1 MFAQNLPVRS
11 LFIRNQARR
20 DKPLPCVDQCVIVL
34 QWLAGL
40 ISLQV
45 DIARHLCSSQ
55 IKKETDSDS
64 ASSGAVGS
72 MSGVFPTSK
81 PTASVTPVVKQE
93 SVSCSGSASTA
104 TVTLSQSAQSSKS
117 SFVTQDRTCD
127 SNAPT
132 LDSRLASSDSGVV
145 AGPTPSE
152 LKKPSGSVSLLNT
165 ASCMS
170 TMNGEIEA
178 STISGNTLKLH
189 HFPNKGVPMISTG
202 LPSGALRL
210 SRSTSIVANA
220 QISHLAANSRS
231 NITSK
236 TQTLAHGSYSGK
248 LSTAGVANN
257 VIPMSSSV
265 VHHALS
271 SGQVFKT
278 TSRLPGCVT
287 VISGAPTVGS
297 ISSGAFKG
305 GRVITTVPQC
315 TGMYILILTLVGG
328 YAKLKKFKKSKQ
340 IRDHPTHSAIQTFL
354 ETHH

>member
-1 MFAQNLPVRS
+1 M
-11 LFIRNQARR
+11 
-20 DKPLPCVDQCVIVL
+20 CVSVL

-45 DIARHLCSSQ
+45 DIARHLCNSQ
-55 IKKETDSDS
+55 IKQETDSDF
-64 ASSGAVGS
+64 ASSSAVGS
-72 MSGVFPTSK
+72 MSGVFTTGK

-93 SVSCSGSASTA
+93 SVSCSGMASTA

-132 LDSRLASSDSGVV
+132 LDSRLASSESVVV
-145 AGPTPSE
+145 AGPSPSE

-170 TMNGEIEA
+170 TMNGEIDGSNI
-178 STISGNTLKLH
+178 STTGNTLKLH
-189 HFPNKGVPMISTG
+189 HFPNRGAPMISAG
-202 LPSGALRL
+202 LSGVPRL

-220 QISHLAANSRS
+220 QIGHLTTNSRP
-231 NITSK
+231 NNTLK
-236 TQTLAHGSYSGK
+236 TQTLSHGSYLGK

-257 VIPMSSSV
+257 VTPMSSSL
-265 VHHALS
+265 VHHTLS

-278 TSRLPGCVT
+278 TTRPPGCVT

-297 ISSGAFKG
+297 ISGGFKG
-305 GRVITTVPQC
+305 GRVITAVPQ
-315 TGMYILILTLVGG
+315 GMFILNLTLVQLSNRVQAQYRIKGRV
-328 YAKLKKFKKSKQ
+328 YVSSQ
-340 IRDHPTHSAIQTFL
+340 
-354 ETHH
+354 

>member
-1 MFAQNLPVRS
+1 M
-11 LFIRNQARR
+11 
-20 DKPLPCVDQCVIVL
+20 L

-93 SVSCSGSASTA
+93 SVSCSASSAS
-104 TVTLSQSAQSSKS
+104 VTLSQSAQSSKS

-127 SNAPT
+127 SNAPS
-132 LDSRLASSDSGVV
+132 LDSRLAPSDSVVVV

-170 TMNGEIEA
+170 TMNGGIEA

-202 LPSGALRL
+202 LPSGSLRL

-220 QISHLAANSRS
+220 QISHLAANSRP

-271 SGQVFKT
+271 SGQIFKT
-278 TSRLPGCVT
+278 TSRPPGCVT

-305 GRVITTVPQC
+305 GRVITAVPQG

-328 YAKLKKFKKSKQ
+328 YAKLKKLKKSKKN
-340 IRDHPTHSAIQTFL
+340 RDHPTHSAIQTFL